1 MLIFWQ
7 ELTKTNIMVL
17 AVFLAAL
24 LLLFVIV
31 RHNVGVPFLAMIA
44 GVAVYESW
52 GAQFA
57 NYISEWLPGTSVM
70 WVQYAIY
77 GLLVVGFPL
86 LLYLRAGKSGLFGV
100 LRIAESCI
108 FAVVLTIMV
117 ADTLASI
124 FTFDNLAYD
133 IASFLS
139 SIRGIAMVVGIIAAY
154 VDVFL
159 FHSGKTW

>member
-1 MLIFWQ
+1 MI
-7 ELTKTNIMVL
+7 L

-24 LLLFVIV
+24 LLLFIIV

-52 GAQFA
+52 GAGFA
-57 NYISEWLPGTSVM
+57 HLVSEWIPDINPY
-70 WVQYAIY
+70 WFQYALY
-77 GLLVVGFPL
+77 ALLVVVFPL
-86 LLYLRAGKSGLFGV
+86 IIYLRAGKSGLFGV
-100 LRIAESCI
+100 LRIAVSAV

-117 ADTLASI
+117 AEPLANI
-124 FTFDNLAYD
+124 FTFDSLSYE
-133 IASFLS
+133 IANFLN
-139 SIRGIAMVVGIIAAY
+139 SIRGIAMIAGISAAY